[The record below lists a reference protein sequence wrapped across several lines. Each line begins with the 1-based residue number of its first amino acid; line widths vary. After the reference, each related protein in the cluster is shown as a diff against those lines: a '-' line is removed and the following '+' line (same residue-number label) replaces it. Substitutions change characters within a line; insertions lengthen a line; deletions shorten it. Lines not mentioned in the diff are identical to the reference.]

1 MTRNDD
7 AKRFAAFYRE
17 HYSPILS
24 TCVRRLN
31 DRDAAEDAAAEVF
44 RVAWQR
50 FPEQKDPSLAWLYAV
65 ARNVVGNEYRRRSRA
80 RALQDRL
87 EQRAAEAPADDGE
100 EVRAAMVTLRQSDR
114 ELLFMAYWEGLHG
127 DEIAKVLG
135 ISVSSA
141 RVRLTRARQAM
152 RRALSKTSARSVD
165 HG

>member
-1 MTRNDD
+1 
-7 AKRFAAFYRE
+7 
-17 HYSPILS
+17 
-24 TCVRRLN
+24 
-31 DRDAAEDAAAEVF
+31 
-44 RVAWQR
+44 
-50 FPEQKDPSLAWLYAV
+50 
-65 ARNVVGNEYRRRSRA
+65 
-80 RALQDRL
+80 
-87 EQRAAEAPADDGE
+87 
-100 EVRAAMVTLRQSDR
+100 MVTLRQSDR